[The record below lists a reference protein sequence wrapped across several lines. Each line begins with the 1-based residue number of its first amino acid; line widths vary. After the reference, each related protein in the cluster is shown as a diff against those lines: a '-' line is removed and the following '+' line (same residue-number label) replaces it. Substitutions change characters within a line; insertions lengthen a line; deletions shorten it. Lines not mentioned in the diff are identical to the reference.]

1 MFSSYNTT
9 FVVFTILVLL
19 NLENAG
25 NLRFKC
31 FVTRFHFLY
40 FVCACIINEFERVK
54 CKLCQNLL

>member
-1 MFSSYNTT
+1 MFLSYHTT

-31 FVTRFHFLY
+31 FVTRFHFQHLK
-40 FVCACIINEFERVK
+40 RVK
-54 CKLCQNLL
+54 GKLCMVRQV